1 MRVYGALNFRF
12 EPDEPPELLQVI
24 LETLLAAPRS
34 SSSYRNVHF
43 GLVLVRSD
51 PEEKKG
57 LAGDDQLVSA
67 HPKNPD
73 EFERTTYLLEIEIAL
88 ASGPIL
94 LNYQAPDLNP

>member
-1 MRVYGALNFRF
+1 MYGALNFRF

-43 GLVLVRSD
+43 GLVLIRSD

-57 LAGDDQLVSA
+57 LAGDEQLVSA

-73 EFERTTYLLEIEIAL
+73 EFEQTTNVLEIEIAL
-88 ASGPIL
+88 ASGPMQ
-94 LNYQAPDLNP
+94 LNYKGS